1 MDREEPTGLLEKEQR
16 SHTVQGLPRSSA
28 NRSTHYSETRS
39 ATLLLGLILEQKRL
53 EEIEC
58 LLRSFEGSVDQKLA
72 AIPERTSH
80 NKFQH
85 MLY

>member
-16 SHTVQGLPRSSA
+16 SHIVQGLPRSSA

-39 ATLLLGLILEQKRL
+39 ATLPGLILEQKRL
-53 EEIEC
+53 EEIKR
-58 LLRSFEGSVDQKLA
+58 LLSSFEGSVDQKLA

-85 MLY
+85 ML